1 MFFNP
6 FALIRKKEK
15 LHTLAFV
22 VAGLSSVTLF
32 SFVYMRYF
40 RKSKKSISSVKPV
53 EPKSVTE
60 LWEEIYEKNK
70 KKYLET
76 FNDEK
81 ISTKNPNENIEPDL
95 YEVNWRKENNIDSNT
110 SIEKKWKTNI
120 LMKATPHG
128 TNVILFYDVYKNGFA
143 YYSNHAIKDKY
154 LNALAMD
161 YVIKFKCRDFFMDNE
176 IAPLPSPLIEVMR
189 EVEKMD
195 EKKSEENK
203 VSHRNIYS
211 GQQQDNDVFIKKKP
225 VKKQESDK
233 QESNK
238 EDSETKKQPLE
249 EKKEVQYYRNRFIKM
264 GRVEDFSF
272 LPKKT
277 QKTVF
282 ANHTVTGFDTIFDGE
297 HDVQRQSMMSFA
309 DYKRFLEK
317 NRVET
322 QEEDDDDDNLSLVL

>member
-6 FALIRKKEK
+6 FVSICNNLKNIKKK
-15 LHTLAFV
+15 RLHTIAL
-22 VAGLSSVTLF
+22 VAGGVTFF
-32 SFVYMRYF
+32 SFIYMRYF
-40 RKSKKSISSVKPV
+40 RKSKKSIVAKPI

-70 KKYLET
+70 KRYLET
-76 FNDEK
+76 FKDKSTEK
-81 ISTKNPNENIEPDL
+81 PNENIEPEL

-120 LMKATPHG
+120 LMKVTPHG

-161 YVIKFKCRDFFMDNE
+161 YVIKFKCRDFFMDDE
-176 IAPLPSPLIEVMR
+176 ISPIPSPLIEVTR
-189 EVEKMD
+189 EVEKID

-211 GQQQDNDVFIKKKP
+211 GQQQENDVFIKKKP

-233 QESNK
+233 
-238 EDSETKKQPLE
+238 EDSNTKKQPLE

-264 GRVEDFSF
+264 GRAEDFSF

-317 NRVET
+317 NRVE
-322 QEEDDDDDNLSLVL
+322 EKDDNCEDLSLLQPL